1 MSRTLFISDLHLSS
15 DQPQVSAQLF
25 RFLANQAREAEA
37 LYILGDLFEVWLG
50 DDAMNAP
57 DGNALAREVAD
68 ALRAVRDAGAEVL
81 LMHGNRD
88 FLLGERFARACGAR
102 LIEDPTL
109 WALGQETCALMHG
122 DTLCTEDLAYQKFRA
137 LARARPFQDEFLSK
151 PLAERRALAQ
161 AYRAKSEQVKRAT
174 PEQIMDVAPSAVE
187 AAFRRHAATRLIH
200 GHTHRPA
207 THHYDVDGRH
217 CERWVLPDWD
227 RGGGYLVAERGTLRL
242 ERL

>member
-25 RFLANQAREAEA
+25 RFLAGTARGADA

-50 DDAMNAP
+50 DDALDAP
-57 DGNALAREVAD
+57 DGERLPREVAD
-68 ALRAVRDAGAEVL
+68 ALHALQQAGTAVL

-88 FLLGERFARACGAR
+88 FLLGAGFARACGAR
-102 LIEDPTL
+102 LIDDPTL
-109 WALGQETCALMHG
+109 LTLGGETVVLMHG
-122 DTLCTEDLAYQKFRA
+122 DTLCTEDVAYQKFRV
-137 LARARPFQDEFLSK
+137 LARSKPFQDEFLSK
-151 PLAERRALAQ
+151 PLAERRTLAQ

-174 PEQIMDVAPSAVE
+174 PQDIMDVTPIAVE
-187 AAFRRHAATRLIH
+187 EAFRRHAASRLIH

-207 THHYDVDGRH
+207 VHPHDVDGRR

-227 RGGGYLVAERGTLRL
+227 RGGGYLVAEDGTLSL